1 MHPFSLIKS
10 LSVSVV
16 LLHAGVIFSCIKG
29 GKKPMVDGIA
39 VEDSTVLRTDF
50 QQYFKACKVDGSIVL
65 YDAGRK
71 RWLLSDT
78 TGTRL
83 ETLPASTFK
92 IMNLLILLETKA
104 IKDENEIVKWPGFTD
119 TAKYGYRPDIY
130 HDMSVKEAFQ
140 RSAGWVFVELANR
153 AGREAYKK
161 YLAASSYGN
170 MDLSQTDPDF
180 WNFGGFAISAINQV
194 AFLEKL
200 QKGDLPFSRRNMEIV
215 KRVMITEEAPG
226 YILRAKTGWTR
237 DKGMNT
243 GWWIGYVEN
252 AQGVYFFATRLLQD
266 RTRSTA
272 SFGECRRSITRKV
285 LKDLGITR

>member
-1 MHPFSLIKS
+1 MHTFLLIKS
-10 LSVSVV
+10 FLFALALFYSGFILPGTEAV
-16 LLHAGVIFSCIKG
+16 
-29 GKKPMVDGIA
+29 KKPPVPGIVA
-39 VEDSTVLRTDF
+39 GDSTVLRTDF
-50 QQYFKACKVDGSIVL
+50 QRYFKECNVQGSIAVF
-65 YDAGRK
+65 DGRRK
-71 RWLLSDT
+71 LWILSDT
-78 TGTRL
+78 TGPRL

-92 IMNLLILLETKA
+92 IINLLILLETKT
-104 IKDENEIVKWPGFTD
+104 IKDEHEVVQWPGITD

-130 HDMSVKEAFQ
+130 HDMSVKEAF
-140 RSAGWVFVELANR
+140 RLSAGWVFVELAKR

-161 YLAASSYGN
+161 YLAAGSYGN